1 MTRSNHRKNPLSK
14 LSTNVWQYL
23 SLATLRLGYRLGFTF
38 APGYAAERAAR
49 IFLTPQRRAP
59 AHLPE
64 PQGGATP
71 FELEFHGGELHAWSW
86 GPHNLQAVP
95 TVLVVH
101 GWEDDHRGMTP
112 LVDRLT
118 WSGFRVVAL
127 DLPGHGR
134 SDGRLAPIP
143 QLAEAVAAVARL
155 IGPLEA
161 IVAHSLGGTAA
172 MIAMTELGVVAQ
184 RAVILAS
191 PNHPEHFARG
201 IAGFIG
207 LNEAGFQRM
216 RLAIERLAGRPMQAL
231 HLPPL
236 LRRLNLPALFVHDRA
251 DRVVP
256 LQHSRDNVDAWRG
269 ARLEIVEGM
278 GHRRILSDPAVIER
292 VRAFVAGETAKA
304 ELFSMAK
311 PTRYAARA

>member
-1 MTRSNHRKNPLSK
+1 MTRSNPRNNPLSK
-14 LSTNVWQYL
+14 LSTNVRQYL
-23 SLATLRLGYRLGFTF
+23 SLTTLRLGYRLGFTF
-38 APGYAAERAAR
+38 TPGYAAERAAK

-59 AHLPE
+59 AYLPE

-86 GPHNLQAVP
+86 GAGPAI
-95 TVLVVH
+95 LVVH
-101 GWEDDHRGMTP
+101 GWEDDHRGMTA
-112 LVDRLT
+112 LIDRLT

-127 DLPGHGR
+127 DLPAHGR
-134 SDGRLAPIP
+134 SAGRLAPIP

-155 IGPLEA
+155 VGPLEA

-256 LQHSRDNVDAWRG
+256 LQHSRDNVEAWRG
-269 ARLEIVEGM
+269 ARLEIVEGL
-278 GHRRILSDPAVIER
+278 GHRRLLSDPAIIER

-304 ELFSMAK
+304 EPFSMGK
-311 PTRYAARA
+311 PARYAALV

>member
-1 MTRSNHRKNPLSK
+1 MAKTNPLRK
-14 LSTNVWQYL
+14 LSTNVRQYL
-23 SLATLRLGYRLGFTF
+23 SLAALRLGYRLGFTL
-38 APGYAAERAAR
+38 APGYAAGRAAR

-64 PQGGATP
+64 PQGGAAP
-71 FELEFHGGELHAWSW
+71 FELDFRGGHLRAWSW
-86 GPHNLQAVP
+86 GQGP

-101 GWEDDHRGMTP
+101 GWEDDHRGMTA
-112 LVDRLT
+112 LIDRLT

-155 IGPLEA
+155 VGPLEA

-172 MIAMTELGVVAQ
+172 MIAMAELGVTAR

-207 LNEAGFQRM
+207 LNEASFQRM
-216 RLAIERLAGRPMQAL
+216 RLAIESLAGRPMQAL

-236 LRRLNLPALFVHDRA
+236 LRRLNLPALFLHDRA

-269 ARLEIVEGM
+269 ARLEILEGL
-278 GHRRILSDPAVIER
+278 GHRRILSDPANIER
-292 VRAFVAGETAKA
+292 VRAFVAGEAPMA
-304 ELFSMAK
+304 E
-311 PTRYAARA
+311 RAA